1 MVTVDYDR
9 LLKTFVDLCSVNT
22 FHGQE
27 ERAEAIVR
35 PRLEACGV
43 HFTKD
48 AIGNL
53 IGVWPGRGRDGRWI
67 MLNAHTDTVRPTE
80 GMTPRITSDG
90 VASDGSS
97 VLGADDKAGVAAI
110 VEAVCALHASGASH
124 GPVELVFTVGEDVG
138 HIGSRAFDP
147 ARLQSRMAYVFDAG
161 GHVGTVVMR
170 APGQR
175 RLTAKFAGKAAHA
188 GLEPEL
194 GRSAIQMLARAI
206 DRMALGRLDAETTAN
221 VGVISGGQAYNIVAP
236 SAELRVETRS
246 LSAAKLEASVA
257 ALKRAMQTAAS
268 DLGGTVEIDD
278 LATYFPYELSE
289 TYPAVQLADT
299 ALKAAGLAPRHVSTG
314 GGSDAHEFIAKGL
327 PSVCLGVG
335 YVDVH
340 SVKEFMPHA
349 ELRRIADVAIQ
360 LILHA

>member
-1 MVTVDYDR
+1 M
-9 LLKTFVDLCSVNT
+9 KTFVDLCSVNT

-124 GPVELVFTVGEDVG
+124 GPVELVFTV
-138 HIGSRAFDP
+138 
-147 ARLQSRMAYVFDAG
+147 
-161 GHVGTVVMR
+161 
-170 APGQR
+170 
-175 RLTAKFAGKAAHA
+175 
-188 GLEPEL
+188 
-194 GRSAIQMLARAI
+194 
-206 DRMALGRLDAETTAN
+206 
-221 VGVISGGQAYNIVAP
+221 
-236 SAELRVETRS
+236 
-246 LSAAKLEASVA
+246 
-257 ALKRAMQTAAS
+257 
-268 DLGGTVEIDD
+268 
-278 LATYFPYELSE
+278 
-289 TYPAVQLADT
+289 
-299 ALKAAGLAPRHVSTG
+299 
-314 GGSDAHEFIAKGL
+314 
-327 PSVCLGVG
+327 
-335 YVDVH
+335 
-340 SVKEFMPHA
+340 
-349 ELRRIADVAIQ
+349 
-360 LILHA
+360 